1 MRRADWIEFAKYGV
15 QRKMILNTAI
25 KRVFFKKQKARMSL
39 PAKELQDSQ

>member
-25 KRVFFKKQKARMSL
+25 KRVFFKNKRRECLYQLKNYKILS
-39 PAKELQDSQ
+39 